1 MALLVQGKKLLL
13 HVCAPTGAL
22 LRVLGSGKGC
32 KLHGGFVYARGQPV
46 ALSRPRG
53 LLHQTLG
60 GEQVAR
66 GIAANIVCVGRKG
79 VQALRPTAGGLKP
92 WQQAARPA
100 LHPLLARQWYELGKG
115 QQHHAL
121 GGVGMGVLQVLR
133 YAREDGLPLHRGV
146 APQIGLGVGGAVFLY
161 LVGYLMQLCA
171 ILGCL
176 MPFCVACS
184 RVVLTAG
191 WQAMQ
196 AAFRRAGA
204 VRRRRCAGQCV
215 RWLVA

>member
-121 GGVGMGVLQVLR
+121 GGVVMGVLQVLR

-146 APQIGLGVGGAVFLY
+146 APQIGLGVGGAVFCIL
-161 LVGYLMQLCA
+161 LA
-171 ILGCL
+171 IL
-176 MPFCVACS
+176 CS
-184 RVVLTAG
+184 FVPS
-191 WQAMQ
+191 
-196 AAFRRAGA
+196 
-204 VRRRRCAGQCV
+204 
-215 RWLVA
+215 